1 MSKYLAVENLA
12 VKNNPKAVIVI
23 EAGFILDQWK
33 SCSVGSKLGS
43 QRKYFLLKKE
53 DMEWFDIT
61 TLRCFYTKLY
71 RPNCVNLR
79 GKFSFQVKFNLRQKY
94 DDMYRPS

>member
-1 MSKYLAVENLA
+1 MPKIINSFSIYIFRNGSKIPFFPALSSMSMSKYLAVENLA

-23 EAGFILDQWK
+23 GAGFILDQRK

-53 DMEWFDIT
+53 DME
-61 TLRCFYTKLY
+61 
-71 RPNCVNLR
+71 
-79 GKFSFQVKFNLRQKY
+79 
-94 DDMYRPS
+94 